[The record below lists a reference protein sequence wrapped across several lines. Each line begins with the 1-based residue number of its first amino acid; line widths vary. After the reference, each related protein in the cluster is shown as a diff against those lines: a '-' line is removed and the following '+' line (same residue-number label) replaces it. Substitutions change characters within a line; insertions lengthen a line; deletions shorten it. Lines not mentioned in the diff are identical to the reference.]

1 MLDHKQQFIPRPR
14 VGRGTKIRQFD
25 SGDVLLAVFILS
37 FIFIFVGHGT
47 IAFYSTTKTARISY
61 PQDGILSSEVRFLAR
76 LTASYLALFATEDGP
91 KAEAL
96 LGLTRGIC
104 RRPLKGKGGTKGL
117 VVLHVAS

>member
-1 MLDHKQQFIPRPR
+1 L
-14 VGRGTKIRQFD
+14 D
-25 SGDVLLAVFILS
+25 SGDVLLAAFILT

-47 IAFYSTTKTARISY
+47 IAFYSTIKTARISY
-61 PQDGILSSEVRFLAR
+61 PQDAILSSEVRFLAR
-76 LTASYLALFATEDGP
+76 LTASYLALFTTEDGL